1 MLGFGEKHEHSVD
14 PTTLPIFVHALQ
26 SAEAFDLAG
35 KVWQAN
41 ARYVMADPN
50 NRKELLRF
58 VFDNPKCV
66 VWLERDQGRTDTFEL
81 LLLWD
86 AKGKDLDVTEVFV
99 ISNNGTTVG
108 DDARV
113 KSLLGTILASPAI
126 VPAQITPAAPVPPT
140 GPQNNGGSPP
150 VSTQQNG

>member
-1 MLGFGEKHEHSVD
+1 MLGFGEKHDHSVD

-26 SAEAFDLAG
+26 SAEAFNLAN

-41 ARYVMADPN
+41 ARYVMADPAN
-50 NRKELLRF
+50 HKELLRF
-58 VFDNPKCV
+58 VFNDPKCV

-86 AKGKDLDVTEVFV
+86 AKGKGLDVTEVFV
-99 ISNNGTTVG
+99 ISNNGATVG
-108 DDARV
+108 DDTRV

-126 VPAQITPAAPVPPT
+126 VPAQINPAAHAPA
-140 GPQNNGGSPP
+140 GPQNTGNNPP
-150 VSTQQNG
+150 ATTQQNG